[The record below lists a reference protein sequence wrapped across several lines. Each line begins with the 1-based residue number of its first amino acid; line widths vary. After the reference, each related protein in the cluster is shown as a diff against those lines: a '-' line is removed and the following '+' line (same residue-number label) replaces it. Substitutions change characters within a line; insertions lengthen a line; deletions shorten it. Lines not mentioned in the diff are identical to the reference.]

1 MSYRNISISVEYDL
15 VGYMFDTELNQN
27 KIKNKF
33 IKSNKVGASNMA
45 YFVEKIIEIV
55 KSEPKIGEWIPVEE
69 RLPKQRE
76 PVLVTYIN
84 VFNEFL
90 CDDCAMINENGNWIW
105 CFDESLVEL
114 QIIAWQPLP
123 KPYEVRENERP

>member
-1 MSYRNISISVEYDL
+1 MIDENKLIEVLKDKMLRMEFDERDESYNFGIDL
-15 VGYMFDTELNQN
+15 AIFYAQTQ
-27 KIKNKF
+27 
-33 IKSNKVGASNMA
+33 
-45 YFVEKIIEIV
+45 
-55 KSEPKIGEWIPVEE
+55 PKAGEWIPVEE
-69 RLPKQRE
+69 RLPKQWE

-114 QIIAWQPLP
+114 QIIAWQSLP

>member
-1 MSYRNISISVEYDL
+1 MLIKERPE
-15 VGYMFDTELNQN
+15 FLNEQQ
-27 KIKNKF
+27 
-33 IKSNKVGASNMA
+33 KVD
-45 YFVEKIIEIV
+45 
-55 KSEPKIGEWIPVEE
+55 EWIPVKD
-69 RLPKQRE
+69 RLPKRGE
-76 PVLVTYIN
+76 RVLVTYVS

-123 KPYEVRENERP
+123 KPYEVKRK

>member
-1 MSYRNISISVEYDL
+1 MVRLIDEKKLIEDINKTLETTSIS
-15 VGYMFDTELNQN
+15 FQNTEIILN
-27 KIKNKF
+27 I
-33 IKSNKVGASNMA
+33 IKSQPKV
-45 YFVEKIIEIV
+45 
-55 KSEPKIGEWIPVEE
+55 GEWIPVEE
-69 RLPKQRE
+69 RLPKQWE